1 MIFPKKKGK
10 SPADMLLQ
18 VVIVSVPFVAEW
30 ALYWIVPENGNI
42 HDWYYDVILY
52 SPKMNI

>member
-1 MIFPKKKGK
+1 
-10 SPADMLLQ
+10 MLLQ

-30 ALYWIVPENGNI
+30 ALYWIVPENGNM